1 MIFIFSSLAFSDA
14 ILYDEAA
21 ERRALLS
28 AKQNLLPISIETT
41 SYHHL
46 TASY

>member
-1 MIFIFSSLAFSDA
+1 MIFIFSPLAFSLA

-41 SYHHL
+41 SYQQL
-46 TASY
+46 TASH